1 MNQSPHPQL
10 KNTCRIGR
18 FIRQNKLFRINGFTL
33 LNYTDVGLAGVDFD
47 FVAVVVIELGRCE
60 VAGLFPGYMDT
71 LAVCEVI
78 ELDFCGILAKYFNIY
93 FIPWII
99 VRRTCICLLYTS
111 DAADD

>member
-1 MNQSPHPQL
+1 MKKSPNPQL

-18 FIRQNKLFRINGFTL
+18 FICQNKLFRINGFTL

-71 LAVCEVI
+71 LAVCEVVAVFGVVVALERQI
-78 ELDFCGILAKYFNIY
+78 TLRITG
-93 FIPWII
+93 FIISK
-99 VRRTCICLLYTS
+99 LN
-111 DAADD
+111 

>member
-1 MNQSPHPQL
+1 MKKSPHPQL

-60 VAGLFPGYMDT
+60 VTGLFPGYMDA
-71 LAVCEVI
+71 LAVCEVVAVFGVVVALERQI
-78 ELDFCGILAKYFNIY
+78 TLRITG
-93 FIPWII
+93 FIISK
-99 VRRTCICLLYTS
+99 LN
-111 DAADD
+111 